1 MKQAPI
7 ILIGFIIPIFIILQM
22 FLIFHNIETSPKE
35 EEKPIFTDSS
45 TAGYY
50 STIVIDSCEYIEA
63 FNRLANKSSC
73 RFCAEHHRREIGEY
87 DQQLIKED

>member
-7 ILIGFIIPIFIILQM
+7 ILIGFIIPIVIILQM

-45 TAGYY
+45 TSGPSAKKQLNGATTSQWPTCTDCYVNCPRKKRNCLLY
-50 STIVIDSCEYIEA
+50 
-63 FNRLANKSSC
+63 KSW
-73 RFCAEHHRREIGEY
+73 
-87 DQQLIKED
+87 

>member
-7 ILIGFIIPIFIILQM
+7 ILIGFIIPIVIILQM

-63 FNRLANKSSC
+63 FNRLANKGNC
-73 RFCAEHHRREIGEY
+73 RFCAERHRREIGEY
-87 DQQLIKED
+87 NQQLIKED